1 MTNFH
6 LWNTDL
12 GWGWRSSHHVFRA
25 RKSQRKPQKYYKN
38 SLSRITQSKGIVLC
52 THAVAQGGHPDYK
65 TQVKALINITLQLM
79 DSVVYIFIY
88 CYFIYQ
94 VRIVVTLRLGFNSHL
109 ANLSMRSIVSP
120 QLKFWA
126 NESEA
131 QYPVVKAKHLHV
143 FNHQR
148 KWCSVDWRW

>member
-12 GWGWRSSHHVFRA
+12 GLGMKIFASRFSCSE
-25 RKSQRKPQKYYKN
+25 KSKEASKI
-38 SLSRITQSKGIVLC
+38 SLKLFKMTQSKGIALC
-52 THAVAQGGHPDYK
+52 THAVAQGGHPDCK

-109 ANLSMRSIVSP
+109 ANFSMRSIVSP
-120 QLKFWA
+120 KLKFWA
-126 NESEA
+126 NEREA

-143 FNHQR
+143 FSHQR